1 MLNLG
6 NVCTYDQ
13 RIRKDEIRAIYYY
26 RKGAEWNMP
35 QAAILG
41 YAVAHMNMACCL
53 ACGQDC
59 RKSIPSSYAWATIA
73 SGASHKART
82 FLASN
87 LADITK
93 AQVASGE
100 KHIRALRDEIAATPP
115 PVHPF
120 VNDGT

>member
-6 NVCTYDQ
+6 NMCMYDQ
-13 RIRKDEIRAIYYY
+13 GIRKDEIRAIYYY
-26 RKGAEWNMP
+26 RKGADCIMR

-41 YAVAHMNMACCL
+41 YAVAHMKMAGCL
-53 ACGQDC
+53 AYGQDC
-59 RKSIPSSYAWATIA
+59 RKSIPLSYAWATIA
-73 SGASHKART
+73 SAASQKARD

-87 LADITK
+87 LAEITK
-93 AQVASGE
+93 AQLASGE
-100 KHIRALRDEIAATPP
+100 KHIKALRDEMMATPP